1 MADNKYTLDQ
11 RNFNIRR
18 AGRDISRAVWKA
30 VKFVLTVVSLTIVGY
45 AVFALVYST
54 DEEKRLK
61 AEIETYEQKIL
72 DAKEVMAGC
81 AERKKQIMEKWL
93 K

>member
-1 MADNKYTLDQ
+1 MAENKYTLDQ
-11 RNFNIRR
+11 RNFGIRK

-45 AVFALVYST
+45 VIFALVYST

-61 AEIETYEQKIL
+61 EQIAFYEEMYPSL
-72 DAKEVMAGC
+72 PP
-81 AERKKQIMEKWL
+81 
-93 K
+93 